1 MRNKKLQTIR
11 LQRLAI
17 GFFAVFISLLINFNP
32 PSWIAQ
38 ADESLRDTFVR
49 ASVSDEEDTR
59 IVIIDIN
66 DASLQEFGE
75 WPWSRS
81 KIASLVEALVDSYGA
96 KAVALDMVFPE
107 AGEPGGDARL
117 AALAAHAPLVLAQV
131 FDYNQREAPN
141 HVGELIGG
149 TPITRNDLLA
159 VEAHGYIAN
168 HSKFKNSKCVGN
180 IGFIPD
186 SDGTIR
192 HTQTKTV
199 FNSRSYET
207 LASALAECIT
217 ETQFESSPGY
227 KKVTRIKYKHSIDS
241 YTAIPASNV
250 LKGIAPKE
258 LISNRYVLIGSSS
271 LGIGD
276 RVTTPLSPLTAGV
289 MVHAANLT
297 NILNNDDKQING
309 APWIAGAILIT
320 WTITTISV
328 IIATLALVSP
338 LASVFIL
345 LCFSCAWL
353 LMTFIFISLYLEW
366 SSIAPLIGYLI
377 LLLFSIPHEWLIAK
391 QRADFIT
398 TTFSRY
404 VSQEIIDELL
414 KLDSPFGLEPK
425 LKNVTVLVAD
435 MEGYTQTTTLLSLDE
450 AAKLT
455 KNFLELLTTPI
466 IENRGTLDKYLG
478 DGLVAF
484 WGAPLDCEDQ
494 SDLAVSAALKI
505 LDDIESFNIQR
516 QAIGLPSVRVRIG
529 IESGAALVGDLGSSF
544 RSTYT
549 AVGDCINF
557 ASRLESLALTLSR
570 GLLIGP
576 VANSQLIR
584 HKSISLCEVQLRGTD
599 KKINAYTVDRS

>member
-1 MRNKKLQTIR
+1 MRIKKVQTIWLHR
-11 LQRLAI
+11 YVI
-17 GFFAVFISLLINFNP
+17 GVFAVFITLSINLNP
-32 PSWIAQ
+32 PAWIEQ
-38 ADESLRDTFVR
+38 ADESLRDTFIR
-49 ASVSDEEDTR
+49 ASASDEEDTR

-66 DASLQEFGE
+66 DASLQEFGD

-81 KIASLVEALVDSYGA
+81 KIASLVEALIDDYGA

-107 AGEPGGDARL
+107 AGDPSGDARL
-117 AALAAHAPLVLAQV
+117 AALAAHAPVVLAQV
-131 FDYNQREAPN
+131 FDYKQREAPN
-141 HVGELIGG
+141 HLGELIGG
-149 TPITRNDLLA
+149 KPITPNDLGA
-159 VEAHGYIAN
+159 VEAKGYIAN
-168 HSKFKNSKCVGN
+168 HLKFKNSKCVGN

-192 HTQTKTV
+192 HTQPKTI
-199 FNSRSYET
+199 FNSLSYKT
-207 LASALAECIT
+207 LASALAECIS
-217 ETQFESSPGY
+217 ETQFDSLPGY
-227 KKVTRIKYKHSIDS
+227 KSVTRIKYKHSIDS
-241 YTAIPASNV
+241 YTAIPAAKI

-258 LISNRYVLIGSSS
+258 LIFNRYVLVGFSS

-276 RVTTPLSPLTAGV
+276 RITTPLAPLTSGV

-297 NILNNDDKQING
+297 NILNHDDWQING
-309 APWIAGAILIT
+309 APWISGTILVI
-320 WTITTISV
+320 WTIATTTI
-328 IIATLALVSP
+328 IIAVLALASP

-345 LCFSCAWL
+345 LCFSSAWL
-353 LMTFIFISLYLEW
+353 FITFFCINLYLEW
-366 SSIAPLIGYLI
+366 SILAPLIGYLI
-377 LLLFSIPHEWLIAK
+377 LLLFSIPNEWLIAK
-391 QRADFIT
+391 QRVDFIT

-404 VSQEIIDELL
+404 VSQEIIDELI

-435 MEGYTQTTTLLSLDE
+435 MEGYTQKTTLLSLEE
-450 AAKLT
+450 AAELT

-466 IENRGTLDKYLG
+466 IENRGTLDKYIG

-494 SDLAVSAALKI
+494 ADLAVSAALKI
-505 LDDIESFNIQR
+505 LNNIESFNVER
-516 QAIGLPSVRVRIG
+516 QTIELPSLRVRIG

-557 ASRLESLALTLSR
+557 ASRLESLALTLSN

-576 VANSQLIR
+576 VANSQLNR
-584 HKSISLCEVQLRGTD
+584 HRSISLCEVQLRGTD
-599 KKINAYTVDRS
+599 KKINAYTVERA